1 MKRYA
6 LLVAVL
12 ACARGGTAGD
22 SVNAQ
27 ASATGATSSSTQNA
41 RRTPGTRGTRVGQDV
56 RRTVLFAGTSI
67 TAGYGL
73 EPDSAYPQQI
83 QRMIDSAGL
92 AYDVVNGGVSGETSS
107 GLLARLDWLLR
118 QPFDVI
124 VIETGAN
131 DGLRGVPIETM
142 QANIEQTIQKIRVG
156 RPNARI
162 VLVQMEA
169 LPNLGRGYTQRFHDV
184 FPAVAKK
191 TGVGLLPFLLD
202 DVAGRR
208 ELNQADGIH
217 PNYAGERIVARNV
230 WKGLRPLLP

>member
-1 MKRYA
+1 MKRHVA
-6 LLVAVL
+6 LLFLL
-12 ACARGGTAGD
+12 ACARGGKAGD

-27 ASATGATSSSTQNA
+27 ASAAGATSSTHDALRAPTQA
-41 RRTPGTRGTRVGQDV
+41 
-56 RRTVLFAGTSI
+56 RRTVLFVGTSL

-142 QANIEQTIQKIRVG
+142 QSNIEQTIQKIRVG

-169 LPNLGRGYTQRFHDV
+169 LPNLGRGYTQRFRDV
-184 FPAVAKK
+184 FPEVARKA
-191 TGVGLLPFLLD
+191 GVALIPFLLEG
-202 DVAGRR
+202 VAGRR
-208 ELNQADGIH
+208 ELNQGDGIH
-217 PNYAGERIVARNV
+217 PNYEGERIVARNV